1 MKPLTAVIRKGQKVA
16 QLPKGKTISLSS
28 IATLDIELT
37 IKTFK
42 PVRSVAQNRLAWKW
56 ADYIGKAMGIDKL
69 EVFGEFKDKHL
80 STILSRDDPDFAVI
94 YEDFKGLLV
103 GQESTPIYNR
113 LAYGLIR
120 SSDCKTSQMA
130 EALTAWELAWTNEGA
145 STYGHLPRPE
155 DYHFAL
161 QAESYEQLSNNA

>member
-1 MKPLTAVIRKGQKVA
+1 MKPLVVVIRKGQKVA

-42 PVRSVAQNRLAWKW
+42 PVRSASQNRLAWKW
-56 ADYIGKAMGIDKL
+56 AGFIGDKMGIDKSSA
-69 EVFGEFKDKHL
+69 FSEFKEKHL
-80 STILSRDDPDFAVI
+80 APILCAEDSELANDYAIFKAQMFDYQSEQI
-94 YEDFKGLLV
+94 YKRLIDGLF
-103 GQESTPIYNR
+103 
-113 LAYGLIR
+113 
-120 SSDCKTSQMA
+120 SSSSCKTSQMA
-130 EALTAWELAWTNEGA
+130 AALTAWELAWTNEAA

-161 QAESYEQLSNNA
+161 QLESYEQEASR